1 METIAILCGISFK
14 LKYTS
19 SISDNLAHQIYP
31 QLFITY
37 SDMEVSCNGDTPKSS
52 IKKKYKPSILG
63 FPICGTPHLLRPS
76 PFWSLLVFHRQTRPS
91 RRSTSPEPGLGS
103 QNAVLLSG
111 GRFAIGGPH
120 ENVRKNVFIG
130 L

>member
-52 IKKKYKPSILG
+52 IKKNINHPFWGSP
-63 FPICGTPHLLRPS
+63 FVEPPICCDLLPFG
-76 PFWSLLVFHRQTRPS
+76 PFWCFIGK
-91 RRSTSPEPGLGS
+91 PGLRED
-103 QNAVLLSG
+103 QQVLSRDLALKTQS
-111 GRFAIGGPH
+111 F
-120 ENVRKNVFIG
+120 
-130 L
+130 